1 MSRDPNIADLQPLA
15 ARSVILSL
23 VLGAHPG
30 RLSPKALTQA
40 GQHFGIS
47 PSTVRVALT
56 RAVAAGDLKR
66 ADGDYVLGDRLN
78 DRQRRQDEAAED
90 GGGRWDGAW
99 EMAVV
104 TVTGRAG
111 AERAALRELL
121 GSARL
126 AELREGVWTRPA
138 NLRRTPTYCSHTV
151 LTCFQA
157 HPDGDPRALVSSLWD
172 LPGWADRGRALTLQL
187 ENTREPAER
196 LAAAAHLVRHL
207 ATDPLLPKKLLPPK
221 WPGDSLRAA
230 YASYQHELSELATA
244 ERFGL

>member
-90 GGGRWDGAW
+90 GGG
-99 EMAVV
+99 
-104 TVTGRAG
+104 GRD
-111 AERAALRELL
+111 
-121 GSARL
+121 AR
-126 AELREGVWTRPA
+126 
-138 NLRRTPTYCSHTV
+138 RR
-151 LTCFQA
+151 
-157 HPDGDPRALVSSLWD
+157 R
-172 LPGWADRGRALTLQL
+172 RG
-187 ENTREPAER
+187 
-196 LAAAAHLVRHL
+196 
-207 ATDPLLPKKLLPPK
+207 
-221 WPGDSLRAA
+221 G
-230 YASYQHELSELATA
+230 
-244 ERFGL
+244 